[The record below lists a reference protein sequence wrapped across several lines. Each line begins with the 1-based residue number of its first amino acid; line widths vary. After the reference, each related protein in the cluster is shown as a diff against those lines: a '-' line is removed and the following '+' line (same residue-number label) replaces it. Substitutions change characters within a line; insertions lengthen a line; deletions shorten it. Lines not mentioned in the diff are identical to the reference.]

1 MRFYWGLGVGHVYSH
16 ECRNPDIFDDEE
28 GAEESDTEQL
38 TVPCDN
44 GATVTLHPRDDYE
57 DDEDIDPEPEVV
69 AELGLGDREKD
80 ILTDS
85 DDEEENDD
93 CGVQEDDSSGGEE
106 ELELEDTYNGKY

>member
-16 ECRNPDIFDDEE
+16 GCTDTGALDDEE
-28 GAEESDTEQL
+28 GAEESDAEQP

-44 GATVTLHPRDDYE
+44 VATIHLQEDYE
-57 DDEDIDPEPEVV
+57 GDQDEDPEPEVV
-69 AELGLGDREKD
+69 AELGLDDREKD

-85 DDEEENDD
+85 DDDEGDAD
-93 CGVQEDDSSGGEE
+93 GCGVEDSDSSGGEE